1 MKSGIK
7 PRFTCS
13 YKFIIMLIMHS
24 GKLSITRKKAFKLTC
39 HGTSIP
45 RNNYILALFVSKIT
59 MHDNHFHSST
69 DFVNIFGISINF
81 SGMRASWACFSFGIA
96 RYPPCGHLRSLCQH
110 GTLEPIKAELPD
122 LARFLL
128 PQMKQH
134 LWLGW
139 KDTPPVSHSL
149 IGQTS
154 INLSQGEL
162 RALPVGS
169 RYTSWLSAPRQL
181 WRVLQ
186 KIW

>member
-1 MKSGIK
+1 M
-7 PRFTCS
+7 C
-13 YKFIIMLIMHS
+13 
-24 GKLSITRKKAFKLTC
+24 
-39 HGTSIP
+39 
-45 RNNYILALFVSKIT
+45 
-59 MHDNHFHSST
+59 T

-81 SGMRASWACFSFGIA
+81 SGMRASWACFLCFYFGTA
-96 RYPPCGHLRSLCQH
+96 RHPPKVASREHLRSLCQH

-154 INLSQGEL
+154 INLSQGNYGHFRLGHGTRHDCLLHVNFGEFCRKFDKLHLKFTEL
-162 RALPVGS
+162 AAGLKARS
-169 RYTSWLSAPRQL
+169 RRQPKRISCWTVVVKRTTISYIL
-181 WRVLQ
+181 FFVFVIL
-186 KIW
+186 